1 MVRIQSMFF
10 PGTPVRIGRQR
21 SHRGAKT
28 AASSKRQRRR
38 CWRAELILG
47 LLLFSSFPLHLLL
60 AQGVENTN
68 AIPASLS
75 EKSQQYQS
83 AMAAAVRRAAQR
95 RLGSVVSIEVIGGVG
110 SGEGEVERDAPGV
123 GIIVDPDGYIIA
135 SNLVAT
141 GTSASL
147 IVVLP
152 DGDRRAASLVA
163 TDTHREVVL
172 LKIDTTEKL
181 EAINFSEA
189 PEVVVGQTVI
199 ALGRYG
205 ETHSPLVSRG
215 ILSAEQRLDGIALQC
230 DARVSP
236 SFYGGPLIDLYGRV
250 LGVLVPAVAEGGA
263 ESATSWYD
271 SGIAFAIPG
280 KVIAR
285 KLERMKRGE
294 DIKRGVIGIVSR
306 SSDPYADGTTI
317 AAVRP
322 RSPAEQA
329 GLRAGDEIMQVGD
342 LQVQR
347 QLQIRQA
354 LGPYDAG
361 ETISITYRRE
371 DELKEVD
378 VTLADSIPPLE
389 PQRMG
394 LLLSDISGPSTKK
407 TQDTDSDDAAA
418 DNQQETPEKEQL
430 TEENVTTVRGVNV
443 DAVLSG
449 TSVQDLLFPG
459 DQIIAIDGV
468 KVAGTGDLRRR
479 LISLDPNTNL
489 NFKIVREGETQEL
502 TASTKTIEG
511 EALTTYPSVWEKEE
525 SSDWEVVDW
534 KLPEA
539 GNVAAVAAPKNGASD
554 KRLGLFVVLLN
565 PGEGAPKDVLQNWKD
580 MASAY
585 GVVVCAIA
593 PENQQRWLP
602 KEVDV
607 VTRFAVSLV
616 KAKSIHPEA
625 VGVGT
630 TGALQEGDGD
640 AADAMAMVVALSQR
654 RVFHGVAVSVKTS
667 PPRIRLP
674 ENEGDGSF
682 QLLLALSQEQNLPDW
697 AVPLRRAG
705 YPVVRGDQLDA
716 GKLLRWVR
724 LLQTH

>member
-1 MVRIQSMFF
+1 MFF
-10 PGTPVRIGRQR
+10 PGTQVRIGRKR
-21 SHRGAKT
+21 SHRSAKT
-28 AASSKRQRRR
+28 AASSTRLQRR
-38 CWRAELILG
+38 CWRPGLILG
-47 LLLFSSFPLHLLL
+47 LLLFTSFPLHVLL
-60 AQGVENTN
+60 AQGVENTST
-68 AIPASLS
+68 IPASLS

-152 DGDRRAASLVA
+152 NGDRRAASLVA

-236 SFYGGPLIDLYGRV
+236 SFYGGPLIDLYGKV

-329 GLRAGDEIMQVGD
+329 GLRAGDEIVQVGD

-371 DELKEVD
+371 GELKEVD
-378 VTLADSIPPLE
+378 VTLAASIPPLE

-394 LLLSDISGPSTKK
+394 LLLSDIDEPSTKK
-407 TQDTDSDDAAA
+407 TKDTDSGEIAESDDAAS
-418 DNQQETPEKEQL
+418 DNQQETPENEQL

-459 DQIIAIDGV
+459 DQIVAINGV

-479 LISLDPNTNL
+479 LISLNPNTSL

-511 EALTTYPSVWEKEE
+511 EAFTTYPPVWEKEE

-539 GNVAAVAAPKNGASD
+539 GNVAAVVAPKNGTPD

-565 PGEGAPKDVLQNWKD
+565 PGEGAPKDVLENWKD

-607 VTRFAVSLV
+607 VTRFASSLV

-682 QLLLALSQEQNLPDW
+682 QLLLALPQEQNLPDW
-697 AVPLRRAG
+697 VAPLRRAG

-716 GKLLRWVR
+716 GKLLRWGR
-724 LLQTH
+724 LLRTH

>member
-1 MVRIQSMFF
+1 MFF
-10 PGTPVRIGRQR
+10 PGTPVRIGRKR
-21 SHRGAKT
+21 SLGSAKT
-28 AASSKRQRRR
+28 AASSTRLQRR
-38 CWRAELILG
+38 CWRLGLILG
-47 LLLFSSFPLHLLL
+47 LLLFTSFPLHVLL
-60 AQGVENTN
+60 AQGVENANT
-68 AIPASLS
+68 IPASLS

-152 DGDRRAASLVA
+152 NGDRRAASLVA

-329 GLRAGDEIMQVGD
+329 GLRAGDEIVQVGD

-394 LLLSDISGPSTKK
+394 LLLSDIDEPSKKK
-407 TQDTDSDDAAA
+407 TKETDSGEIAESDDAAS
-418 DNQQETPEKEQL
+418 DNQQETSDKEQL

-459 DQIIAIDGV
+459 DQIVAMDGV

-539 GNVAAVAAPKNGASD
+539 GNVAAVAAPKNGTPD
-554 KRLGLFVVLLN
+554 QRLGLFVVLLN
-565 PGEGAPKDVLQNWKD
+565 PGEGAPKDVLENWKD

-607 VTRFAVSLV
+607 VTRFASSLV

-682 QLLLALSQEQNLPDW
+682 QLLLALPQEQKLPDW
-697 AVPLRRAG
+697 VVPLRRAG